1 MAITVRT
8 FDPRETDEVVA
19 LWHAA
24 GLTRPWND
32 PHRDIARKL
41 AEQPELFLVAV
52 EDEDDGDENAGGRPD
67 RAGRLV
73 GTVMAGSDG
82 HRGWMYYLAVAED
95 RRREGVGR
103 HLVVTAEALLL
114 AAGCPKVQLMVR
126 TDNAEAAGFY
136 DRLGYERAEV
146 VVLGRRLDADG

>member
-8 FDPRETDEVVA
+8 FDPRETDVVVA
-19 LWHAA
+19 LWHAT

-52 EDEDDGDENAGGRPD
+52 DGDDAADPD
-67 RAGRLV
+67 GRLV

-95 RRREGVGR
+95 RRGEGIAR
-103 HLVVTAEALLL
+103 RLVVAAEALLL

-126 TDNAEAAGFY
+126 GDNAAAAGFY
-136 DRLGYERAEV
+136 DRLGYERQDV
-146 VVLGRRLDADG
+146 VVLGRRLDADV